1 MKLGAV
7 ALTLA
12 LGSLVAAPT
21 FAAST
26 STTVLRCFCQQLDTQ
41 RKAEAQRSQ
50 GGIVTGV
57 PTTTWP
63 DIDQGDTC
71 IQTTLGIDHDAA
83 ASAFLE
89 TRTNG
94 ALAGINE
101 GITVC
106 AASGYSVDET
116 TPEPASPAIMQ
127 AARDSFCKMMAETK
141 ELPANTFEGKSFEQM
156 KAQIQADAKREGDQI
171 YTAFA
176 AQVGVSK
183 QMAETVLSR
192 ASAERDVGKFKC
204 PGE

>member
-63 DIDQGDTC
+63 DIDQVDTC

-83 ASAFLE
+83 ASAFLAGCGK
-89 TRTNG
+89 TGIRG
-94 ALAGINE
+94 DFPLAN
-101 GITVC
+101 
-106 AASGYSVDET
+106 
-116 TPEPASPAIMQ
+116 
-127 AARDSFCKMMAETK
+127 
-141 ELPANTFEGKSFEQM
+141 
-156 KAQIQADAKREGDQI
+156 
-171 YTAFA
+171 
-176 AQVGVSK
+176 
-183 QMAETVLSR
+183 
-192 ASAERDVGKFKC
+192 
-204 PGE
+204 